1 MKIKPFAVEEWMN
14 AWEVGAKYNIAETC
28 VDSIS
33 MNDLFELTG
42 EDKTEFLNRLCA
54 RRLSYGDIEGLP
66 EFRKGVCG
74 LYKTLNIEN
83 IVPTHGASGANH
95 HVFYSLISPGD
106 RVVSIMPTYQ
116 QLYSIPESYGADV
129 QILHLSKENNYLPDL
144 EKLRRLVTPKTKMI
158 CINNPNNPTGALMS
172 EQMLR
177 EIVEI
182 ARSADAWILCDE
194 VYRHLSQEDGWCP
207 SIVDLYE
214 KGISVSSMSKVFS
227 LAGLRLG
234 WIATHDMSVVKSCLS
249 HRDYNLVSC
258 GVFDEMLAAA
268 ALKHRDKLLERS
280 RKIVRENLQILDDW
294 VGSEPHVSYVKP
306 KAGTTALVYYDL
318 DISSYEFCEEMY
330 KKTGAFVT
338 PGDCFEVPHSMR
350 IGYAYGKQHRS
361 ALFLP
366 GHGILYWYCNHHGL
380 FQKRI

>member
-33 MNDLFELTG
+33 MNELFELTG

-83 IVPTHGASGANH
+83 IVTTHGASGANH

-144 EKLRRLVTPKTKMI
+144 EKLRRLVKPKTKMI

-350 IGYAYGKQHRS
+350 IGYAYGKQD
-361 ALFLP
+361 L
-366 GHGILYWYCNHHGL
+366 IDGL
-380 FQKRI
+380 KAISEYIAMKTR

>member
-1 MKIKPFAVEEWMN
+1 M
-14 AWEVGAKYNIAETC
+14 Y
-28 VDSIS
+28 S
-33 MNDLFELTG
+33 
-42 EDKTEFLNRLCA
+42 
-54 RRLSYGDIEGLP
+54 
-66 EFRKGVCG
+66 
-74 LYKTLNIEN
+74 
-83 IVPTHGASGANH
+83 
-95 HVFYSLISPGD
+95 YSLISPGD

-234 WIATHDMSVVKSCLS
+234 WIATHDMNVVKSCLS

-294 VGSEPHVSYVKP
+294 CGRSHWCKISGQKEFPERFDRRHRQSGTFPDCCAAEGVSH
-306 KAGTTALVYYDL
+306 AGNDP
-318 DISSYEFCEEMY
+318 D
-330 KKTGAFVT
+330 
-338 PGDCFEVPHSMR
+338 R
-350 IGYAYGKQHRS
+350 QS
-361 ALFLP
+361 A
-366 GHGILYWYCNHHGL
+366 
-380 FQKRI
+380 

>member
-42 EDKTEFLNRLCA
+42 EDKTEFLNRLCV

-129 QILHLSKENNYLPDL
+129 QIFHLSKENNYLPDL

-172 EQMLR
+172 EQLLR

-350 IGYAYGKQHRS
+350 IGYAYGKQD
-361 ALFLP
+361 L
-366 GHGILYWYCNHHGL
+366 IDGL
-380 FQKRI
+380 KAISEYIAMKTR

>member
-33 MNDLFELTG
+33 MNELFELTG

-194 VYRHLSQEDGWCP
+194 VYRHLSQEDGWCS

-330 KKTGAFVT
+330 KKTVAFVT

-350 IGYAYGKQHRS
+350 IGYAYGKQD
-361 ALFLP
+361 L
-366 GHGILYWYCNHHGL
+366 IDGL
-380 FQKRI
+380 KAISEYIAMKTR